1 MSHPQSSAPSIIRF
15 LLGVNMGDVLDLK
28 FRHVIWPT
36 MFGIVLISA
45 CAASLEYHRFPPM
58 ILCLVIANLF
68 SPVLCKLTRS
78 GDIKEHAIGVALVCI
93 PMLIFWSIGSSYWN
107 IAIPFM
113 VWFGN
118 LLHGLSQ
125 ISHRCIG
132 VWHGFGIAFSIIPGA
147 MLFEN
152 LF

>member
-1 MSHPQSSAPSIIRF
+1 
-15 LLGVNMGDVLDLK
+15 MGDVLDLK

-68 SPVLCKLTRS
+68 SPILCKLTRS
-78 GDIKEHAIGVALVCI
+78 GDIKEHAIGVSLVCI
-93 PMLIFWSIGSSYWN
+93 PMAIFWSIGSSYWN

-113 VWFGN
+113 VWVWQSASWSKSN
-118 LLHGLSQ
+118 Q
-125 ISHRCIG
+125 PPIKYG